1 MDILENSELQDIST
15 RMNNAMSQLKKA
27 DSEGDTQKATEIA
40 NDYRFMEDLYARR
53 QNELTIANNEE
64 KDRSLQWL
72 ASSPS
77 AEELSSIGTQESF
90 AKAGTDIP
98 AEAAVGAVKRAVSSL
113 KSDEDIRNNLAFAY
127 DLPKDQIDTK
137 SGISGTH
144 RAAMSMLTNPESK
157 LEYLQKQ
164 YSQDN
169 VIPVNISGSPSF
181 LVKAG
186 DRYVLADELGT
197 SLTDFTSDV
206 AGEILPLAGSIIG
219 GVVAGKMG
227 KGAGGAPVAA
237 GSAAGQFTVGS
248 AQDVAARMALGLP
261 VDPAEIIKTR
271 GIEAALGYGLDKV
284 GQILGK
290 PLIKKIGAN
299 IPNKMASSIADAQ
312 KLLAGQGV
320 ETTAPIMN
328 IFGREALETQKE
340 RMGRQA
346 TGIGSRA
353 GSAAERTLDLLGQF
367 RQRLQGEDIPLD
379 YEKILGR
386 QKAQEAGIISQI
398 AKYDEQG
405 AKIVEVNLKKKFE
418 ELATKNFSKDVAGES
433 VRNSLVLAK
442 DALKGIKNDS
452 YDNFYKLADQSGI
465 EMTPA
470 QVADALE
477 AGSKSL
483 GRELRNPE
491 IDKQISELRLR
502 QELKDTAAKLQDE
515 LLKTGRPPT
524 PADYKIM
531 DAAAAQPN
539 LGPRD
544 IDDRVRMA
552 EEVVGGEAFGSGSTG
567 ASVASASAKQ
577 LRSVRDSMYANAGLT
592 PEWNKATDAY
602 TNALGSRGGA
612 VGRALA
618 ERFGDSTKTGTQV
631 IDDIVRDPQYIK
643 DAIDLS
649 TLSGDPASAE
659 LTRKALQDAYLSKLG
674 LTTSKGNLSGKLD
687 INDDIVK
694 SLWQTVD
701 ANGKPNLIE
710 ANKITEK
717 LGNLNKA
724 FTQSKVD
731 MKNIDPKDV
740 KRLFSTL
747 SSDEE
752 KAMIES
758 IKSRA
763 SAQNAKDVFTSNS
776 IIKAAS
782 KGNWDVTDSTGF
794 TDALFNAD
802 VGEVSRL
809 LKRLPAKVKPSVQS
823 DFVGRLFKDYPTT
836 AETTNATELF
846 DAKSVLE
853 DLAGPKGDQMASR
866 IKEVMGKDWFDSFK
880 AAATVM
886 DANMFQKT
894 AESRIGLKASGGG
907 TGGSRLFFVGDLA
920 KIGTDRL
927 VSGAQGLGVLKPMF
941 DLMAKKVSRET
952 VDKNWGRALQGI
964 SATRAGMMAMTHA
977 VRDDPNEAQRLSD
990 FYAATANQGGS
1001 TSERFR
1007 ANMGK

>member
-405 AKIVEVNLKKKFE
+405 AKIVEGNLKKKFD

-515 LLKTGRPPT
+515 LVKTGRPPT

-577 LRSVRDSMYANAGLT
+577 LRAVRDSMYANAGLT

-964 SATRAGMMAMTHA
+964 STTRAGMMAMTHA

-990 FYAATANQGGS
+990 FYTATANQGGS

-1007 ANMGK
+1007 SNMGK

>member
-1 MDILENSELQDIST
+1 MLRDRVRIAKEAGIAGPL
-15 RMNNAMSQLKKA
+15 MGA
-27 DSEGDTQKATEIA
+27 GDTE
-40 NDYRFMEDLYARR
+40 
-53 QNELTIANNEE
+53 
-64 KDRSLQWL
+64 
-72 ASSPS
+72 
-77 AEELSSIGTQESF
+77 
-90 AKAGTDIP
+90 
-98 AEAAVGAVKRAVSSL
+98 AEAAALAVT
-113 KSDEDIRNNLAFAY
+113 E
-127 DLPKDQIDTK
+127 
-137 SGISGTH
+137 
-144 RAAMSMLTNPESK
+144 
-157 LEYLQKQ
+157 
-164 YSQDN
+164 
-169 VIPVNISGSPSF
+169 
-181 LVKAG
+181 
-186 DRYVLADELGT
+186 
-197 SLTDFTSDV
+197 
-206 AGEILPLAGSIIG
+206 
-219 GVVAGKMG
+219 
-227 KGAGGAPVAA
+227 
-237 GSAAGQFTVGS
+237 
-248 AQDVAARMALGLP
+248 
-261 VDPAEIIKTR
+261 
-271 GIEAALGYGLDKV
+271 
-284 GQILGK
+284 
-290 PLIKKIGAN
+290 
-299 IPNKMASSIADAQ
+299 
-312 KLLAGQGV
+312 
-320 ETTAPIMN
+320 
-328 IFGREALETQKE
+328 
-340 RMGRQA
+340 
-346 TGIGSRA
+346 
-353 GSAAERTLDLLGQF
+353 LDLLSKSKMQ
-367 RQRLQGEDIPLD
+367 
-379 YEKILGR
+379 
-386 QKAQEAGIISQI
+386 A
-398 AKYDEQG
+398 
-405 AKIVEVNLKKKFE
+405 VE
-418 ELATKNFSKDVAGES
+418 G
-433 VRNSLVLAK
+433 
-442 DALKGIKNDS
+442 
-452 YDNFYKLADQSGI
+452 
-465 EMTPA
+465 
-470 QVADALE
+470 LE
-477 AGSKSL
+477 AAWDQGTEK
-483 GRELRNPE
+483 
-491 IDKQISELRLR
+491 
-502 QELKDTAAKLQDE
+502 
-515 LLKTGRPPT
+515 
-524 PADYKIM
+524 YK
-531 DAAAAQPN
+531 
-539 LGPRD
+539 
-544 IDDRVRMA
+544 
-552 EEVVGGEAFGSGSTG
+552 
-567 ASVASASAKQ
+567 
-577 LRSVRDSMYANAGLT
+577 
-592 PEWNKATDAY
+592 
-602 TNALGSRGGA
+602 NALGSRGGA

-631 IDDIVRDPQYIK
+631 IDDIIRDPQYIK

-659 LTRKALQDAYLSKLG
+659 LTRKGLQDAYLSKLG

-701 ANGKPNLIE
+701 SNGKPNLIE

-886 DANMFQKT
+886 DANMFTRSTDAQ
-894 AESRIGLKASGGG
+894 IGFKASGGG
-907 TGGSRLFFVGDLA
+907 TGGSRFFFVGNPVQIA
-920 KIGTDRL
+920 KDRL

-990 FYAATANQGGS
+990 FYTATANQGGS

>member
-1 MDILENSELQDIST
+1 MDISKNSELKDISD
-15 RMNNAMSQLKKA
+15 RLDSAMIQLKKA
-27 DSEGDTQKATEIA
+27 DAEGDVQKATEIA
-40 NDYRFMEDLYARR
+40 SDYKYMQDLYAKR
-53 QNELTIANNEE
+53 QNELTVAKSEE

-77 AEELSSIGTQESF
+77 MDELSSIGTQESF

-98 AEAAVGAVKRAVSSL
+98 AEAAIGAVTRAVSSL

-181 LVKAG
+181 LVKTG
-186 DRYVLADELGT
+186 DKYVLADELGT

-206 AGEILPLAGSIIG
+206 AGEMLPLAGSIIG
-219 GVVAGKMG
+219 GVVAAKMG

-237 GSAAGQFTVGS
+237 GSAAGQFIIGS
-248 AQDVAARMALGLP
+248 AQDVAARIALGLP
-261 VDPAEIIKTR
+261 IDPAEIVKTR

-284 GQILGK
+284 GQILAK
-290 PLIKKIGAN
+290 PFIKKIGAN

-367 RQRLQGEDIPLD
+367 RKRLQGEDIPLD

-405 AKIVEVNLKKKFE
+405 AKIVEGNLKRKFD
-418 ELATKNFSKDVAGES
+418 ELATTNFSKDAAGES

-452 YDNFYKLADQSGI
+452 YDNFYKLADQKGI

-515 LLKTGRPPT
+515 LVKTGRPPT
-524 PADYKIM
+524 PADYQIM

-577 LRSVRDSMYANAGLT
+577 LRAVRDSMYANAGLT

-631 IDDIVRDPQYIK
+631 IDDIIRDPQYIK

-649 TLSGDPASAE
+649 TLSGDQASAE
-659 LTRKALQDAYLSKLG
+659 LTRKGLQDAYLSKLG

-724 FTQSKVD
+724 FIQSKVD
-731 MKNIDPKDV
+731 MKNIDPKDI

-782 KGNWDVTDSTGF
+782 KGNWDVADSTGF

-809 LKRLPAKVKPSVQS
+809 LKRLPAKIKPSVQS
-823 DFVGRLFKDYPTT
+823 DFVGRLFKDYPTN

-886 DANMFQKT
+886 DANMFKKSTDSQ
-894 AESRIGLKASGGG
+894 IGFKASGGG
-907 TGGSRLFFVGDLA
+907 TGGSRFFFVGNPVQIA
-920 KIGTDRL
+920 KDRL

-941 DLMAKKVSRET
+941 DLMAKNVSRET

-964 SATRAGMMAMTHA
+964 STTRAGMMAMTHA

-990 FYAATANQGGS
+990 FYTATANQGGS